1 MPQGNKDPNHNAG
14 HSTDKCL
21 IPQIN
26 QGVERGRK
34 KVAKSESHKK
44 RNAWCRS
51 SINSDSNKLTIKRIS
66 LR

>member
-44 RNAWCRS
+44 QNEMHDVDHL
-51 SINSDSNKLTIKRIS
+51 SILIPTNL
-66 LR
+66 L

>member
-44 RNAWCRS
+44 QNEMHDPDHL
-51 SINSDSNKLTIKRIS
+51 SILIPTNL
-66 LR
+66 L